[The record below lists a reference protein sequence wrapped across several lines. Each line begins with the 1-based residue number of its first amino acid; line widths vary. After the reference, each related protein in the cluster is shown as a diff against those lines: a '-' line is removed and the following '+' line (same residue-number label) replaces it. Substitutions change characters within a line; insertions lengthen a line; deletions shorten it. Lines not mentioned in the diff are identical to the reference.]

1 MDLHLYEK
9 YSKKYHKKARLGI
22 TLKTYLLSIRT
33 FSIYT
38 KLMGKDAFFCPKNTK
53 SEVKNNVSKTSKK
66 VSEIKEEKQKIRS
79 FRSLKLN
86 SVDRKSVV

>member
-22 TLKTYLLSIRT
+22 TLKTYLLSIKT

-38 KLMGKDAFFCPKNTK
+38 KLMGKDAFFCP
-53 SEVKNNVSKTSKK
+53 EVNNFL
-66 VSEIKEEKQKIRS
+66 IG
-79 FRSLKLN
+79 
-86 SVDRKSVV
+86 